1 MFNNEVF
8 GLLFVGNEIILNL
21 DVVVIQAP
29 SLEIVVVEKCVN
41 PMM

>member
-8 GLLFVGNEIILNL
+8 GLLFVGNEIVPNL

-29 SLEIVVVEKCVN
+29 SLEIVVVVERMDSV
-41 PMM
+41 M